1 MTVLRWLLGIT
12 LAVLLIPV
20 ALPIIA
26 GLTANLLACDLDEG
40 SIHPCLIG
48 SADIGKTL
56 YAMAMFGWFAI
67 GTLPLAA
74 ITIVA
79 WIVVEVGVFI
89 GRRYRASRTAPD
101 QNSSSPRRRT
111 SSGKSR

>member
-56 YAMAMFGWFAI
+56 YGWFAI